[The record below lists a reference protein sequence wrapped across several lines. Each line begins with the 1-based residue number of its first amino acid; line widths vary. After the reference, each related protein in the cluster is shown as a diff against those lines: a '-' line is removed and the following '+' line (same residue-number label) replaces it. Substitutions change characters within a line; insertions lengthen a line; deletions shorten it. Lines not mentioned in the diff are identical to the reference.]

1 MKTSTLKTALPHCKV
16 VGAIVAPGCHMLT
29 SYSKRVV
36 NGVAHFLILKIQLSG
51 IKCTQLHLND
61 QCKEVKSVQYKVS
74 KVQQGLVESGAW
86 SRELA
91 GLRAVYSL

>member
-1 MKTSTLKTALPHCKV
+1 
-16 VGAIVAPGCHMLT
+16 MLT

-36 NGVAHFLILKIQLSG
+36 NGVAHFLILKIQSG

-61 QCKEVKSVQYKVS
+61 QCKEVSSFFLTVQYKVP

>member
-1 MKTSTLKTALPHCKV
+1 MGNLTRVQVKTSTLKRALPRCKV

-36 NGVAHFLILKIQLSG
+36 NCVAHFLIFKIQQSG

-61 QCKEVKSVQYKVS
+61 QCKEVKQCSIKCPKCSTV
-74 KVQQGLVESGAW
+74 
-86 SRELA
+86 
-91 GLRAVYSL
+91 

>member
-1 MKTSTLKTALPHCKV
+1 
-16 VGAIVAPGCHMLT
+16 MLT

-36 NGVAHFLILKIQLSG
+36 NGVAHFLILKIQSG

-61 QCKEVKSVQYKVS
+61 QCKEVKSVQYKVP